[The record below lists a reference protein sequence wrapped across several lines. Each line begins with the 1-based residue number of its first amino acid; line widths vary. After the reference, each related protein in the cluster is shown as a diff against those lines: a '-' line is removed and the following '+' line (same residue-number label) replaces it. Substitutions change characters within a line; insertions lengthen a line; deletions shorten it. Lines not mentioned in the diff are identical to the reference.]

1 MYLISAL
8 IIFLIS
14 TVSQANDIGMIREEV
29 ELEDKAENK
38 EESIAFESFG
48 SPVYGPN
55 EVLTSGSGKSGYTL
69 PVPPTFMPPALP
81 ASYSAYI
88 TALGLGPS
96 FNRYSIMPTPV
107 PAAYASSYNGLA
119 PYMPSIIAGLGN
131 NAYGNL
137 PFARFAYGGYPFG
150 YPSFAGQAYR
160 YTDVGYAPAS
170 VKSVA
175 APVSVPVPVAPTAR
189 APFPPVDAKDASS
202 RYGYGPAIAQR
213 LTLY

>member
-1 MYLISAL
+1 MNLISVL

-14 TVSQANDIGMIREEV
+14 TVSQANDIAMMREEE

-38 EESIAFESFG
+38 EENIAFESFG

-55 EVLTSGSGKSGYTL
+55 EIVTSGSGKSGYTL
-69 PVPPTFMPPALP
+69 PIPPTFMP

-96 FNRYSIMPTPV
+96 FSRYGIMPTPV
-107 PAAYASSYNGLA
+107 PAAYAASYNGLA
-119 PYMPSIIAGLGN
+119 PYMSSIMTGLGN

-150 YPSFAGQAYR
+150 YPSYANQAYR

-170 VKSVA
+170 VKSAA
-175 APVSVPVPVAPTAR
+175 APVPVPVAPTAR
-189 APFPPVDAKDASS
+189 APFPTVDTKDASL

-213 LTLY
+213 LTFY